1 MFSKTCEY
9 AIRAILFIAQKSK
22 QGVKVT
28 IKDVAKGIDSPEFF
42 LGKILQEL
50 SRKGIVKLLKGP
62 TGRFYLDDESMQYS
76 LADVVIAINGDK
88 IFNGCGLG
96 LKQCSEK
103 QPCPIHKE
111 FKKRRSDI
119 FKLLENSKLGEFN
132 NLLDKRLAVL
142 KR

>member
-111 FKKRRSDI
+111 FKKIRSDI

>member
-9 AIRAILFIAQKSK
+9 ALRAILFIAQKSK
-22 QGVKVT
+22 QGVKVS

-111 FKKRRSDI
+111 FKKIRSDI